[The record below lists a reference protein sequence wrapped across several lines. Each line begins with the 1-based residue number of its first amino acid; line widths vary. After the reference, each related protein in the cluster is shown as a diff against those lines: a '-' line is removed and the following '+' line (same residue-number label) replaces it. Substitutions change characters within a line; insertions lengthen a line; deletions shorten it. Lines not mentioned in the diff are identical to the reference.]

1 MGKRCSIPIWIPV
14 RMHVGVQ
21 LCRVNDP
28 EATHQLAQVPDGLR
42 NGPQFISRLFEE
54 TCEQLELEHKRIP
67 NAIPNKNAVNAHI
80 EAFNGIM
87 EEECL
92 ARNEF

>member
-1 MGKRCSIPIWIPV
+1 
-14 RMHVGVQ
+14 MHVGVQ
-21 LCRVNDP
+21 LCRVNGP
-28 EATHQLAQVPDGLR
+28 EATHQLAQVPDGFR
-42 NGPQFISRLFEE
+42 NGPQLISRLFEE

-67 NAIPNKNAVNAHI
+67 NAMPNKNAHM

-87 EEECL
+87 EKECL